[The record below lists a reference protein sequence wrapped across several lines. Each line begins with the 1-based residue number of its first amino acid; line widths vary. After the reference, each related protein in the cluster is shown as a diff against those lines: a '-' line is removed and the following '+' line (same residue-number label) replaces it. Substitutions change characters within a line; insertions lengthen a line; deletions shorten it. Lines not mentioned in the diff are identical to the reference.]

1 MLKGFSREMANND
14 LWFIFP
20 YGGYGV
26 NLDTLYLIDQK
37 DGLGLEF
44 SKLVSMMNDINPIKN
59 PEVKLF
65 LRL

>member
-1 MLKGFSREMANND
+1 M
-14 LWFIFP
+14 
-20 YGGYGV
+20 

-44 SKLVSMMNDINPIKN
+44 SKLVSMMNDINPIKT
-59 PEVKLF
+59 PPVTLF